1 MNKAITDGLLL
12 MPPAFEA
19 GLGVWSSENGT
30 AGSATYA
37 GASNAAIVPAD
48 QDFGNCLELLKTAS
62 TQKLRFM
69 GQTPLLPGCYLR
81 ITARV
86 KAISGNLPSI
96 RIAGWAMGAGEVH
109 VNGLVETAPAV
120 ALTSYGEVVTVQAIV
135 GSGSRG
141 GVDMAWGTAPLYGHF
156 GLDLTGSNG
165 GVVRIDDLEIEDI
178 TGAFLRDMI
187 AVIDVRDYGARGDGV
202 SNDQPAF
209 AAADAAAAGRTVL
222 VPEGTYYLASTV
234 TINSPIRFEGQVTMP
249 DNARLQLAYNF
260 DLPTYIDAFGGDE
273 VLGFKKAFQAL
284 LNFTDHDSLDMRGRR
299 VEVSEPI
306 DMAAAVGNKDNFT
319 VRRVLRNGQ
328 FSVVEG
334 PAWAPT
340 VVTSQATYSSTNS
353 KMLTA
358 VADIANVPV
367 GARVTGNGV
376 GREIYVAAKNVG
388 AGTLTL
394 SQPLYGGSGT
404 QVFTFTR
411 FKYILDFSGFA
422 QLSRFNI
429 DDVEFLCNGHA
440 SCIMLAQ
447 TGDTFQL
454 RDCSV
459 ARPRDRGITSIGTA
473 CQSLFIDRCQLLSNE
488 MPLRAQDRTSIAV
501 NVNAN
506 DCKIRDNRVVRFRHF
521 LVAAG
526 NGHILQGNHWFQ
538 GDEETAGLRVA
549 GLVLAETNLK
559 MLIVGNYID
568 NSVIEWTNEYEA
580 TPNFAN
586 QYSFGGLTI
595 TGNIFTAND
604 VAPWFNWLVIKP
616 YGTGHFV
623 QGLTMTGNVFKTL
636 NGPITRVEGVDT
648 TFGGLDM
655 ARMRNVIIENNTFTA
670 VDQVTASPVF
680 LQHDQATEAATWTV
694 TPGAFLPFGGW
705 VRNVESVVA
714 EGMITTASGARVS
727 EMPFVQ
733 VEQGS
738 AKQEVRVNW
747 STACKGRMQLKV
759 RVDNPN

>member
-30 AGSATYA
+30 AGSATYM
-37 GASNAAIVPAD
+37 GAANAAIVPAD
-48 QDFGNCLELLKTAS
+48 QDFGNCLELLKTTT

-86 KAISGNLPSI
+86 KAISGNLPSV

-109 VNGLVETAPAV
+109 VTGLVETAPSV
-120 ALTSYGEVVTVQAIV
+120 ALTQYGEVVTVQAIV
-135 GSGSRG
+135 GSGARG
-141 GVDMAWGTAPLYGHF
+141 GVDMPWGTAPIYGHF

-165 GVVRIDDLEIEDI
+165 GVVRIEDLQIEDI
-178 TGAFLRDMI
+178 TAAFLRDMI
-187 AVIDVRDYGARGDGV
+187 AVVDVRDFGAKGDGLAD
-202 SNDQPAF
+202 DQAAF
-209 AAADAAAAGRTVL
+209 AAADTAAAGRTVL
-222 VPEGTYYLASTV
+222 VPAGTYRLGSTI
-234 TINSPIRFEGQVTMP
+234 TIRSPIRFEGEVTMP
-249 DNARLQLAYNF
+249 DDARLQLAYDF

-284 LNFTDHDSLDMRGRR
+284 LNFADHDSLDMKGRR
-299 VEVSEPI
+299 IEVREPI
-306 DMAAAVGNKDNFT
+306 DLYDAVGNKDNFT
-319 VRRVLRNGQ
+319 LRRVLRNGQ
-328 FSVVEG
+328 FSVVDG

-340 VVTSQATYSSTNS
+340 VVTSQATYSSTS
-353 KMLTA
+353 PLVLSA
-358 VADIANVPV
+358 VTDVANVPV
-367 GARVTGNGV
+367 GARVSGTGV
-376 GREIYVAAKNVG
+376 GREVYVTGKNVA
-388 AGTLTL
+388 AGTL
-394 SQPLYGGSGT
+394 SISHPLYAGSGT

-429 DDVEFLCNGHA
+429 DDVEFLCNGFG
-440 SCIMLAQ
+440 SCILLAQ
-447 TGDTFQL
+447 SGDTFQL

-459 ARPRDRGITSIGTA
+459 VRPRDRGITSIGTG
-473 CQSLFIDRCQLLSNE
+473 CQSLLIDRCQFLSNE

-501 NVNAN
+501 NINAN

-521 LVAAG
+521 IVAAG
-526 NGHILQGNHWFQ
+526 NGHIFQGNHWFQ
-538 GDEETAGLRVA
+538 GDEETAGLRLA

-580 TPNFAN
+580 TPTFGS

-616 YGTGHFV
+616 HGTGHFV

-636 NGPITRVEGVDT
+636 NGTIDRVEGVDT
-648 TFGGLDM
+648 TFAGLDM
-655 ARMRNVIIENNTFTA
+655 ARMRNVIVENNTFTGVA
-670 VDQVTASPVF
+670 QVTASPVY

-694 TPGAFLPFGGW
+694 APGAYLPFGGW
-705 VRNVESVVA
+705 ARNVESLVA
-714 EGMITTASGARVS
+714 EGMITTATGARVS
-727 EMPFVQ
+727 EMPFVT
-733 VEQGS
+733 VEQGTT
-738 AKQEVRVNW
+738 KQEVRVNW
-747 STACKGRMQLKV
+747 STACKGRMQIKV

>member
-12 MPPAFEA
+12 TPPAFEA
-19 GLGVWSSENGT
+19 GLNVWSSENGT

-37 GASNAAIVPAD
+37 GAANAAIVPAD
-48 QDFGNCLELLKTAS
+48 QDFGNCLELLKTTT
-62 TQKLRFM
+62 TQKLRYM
-69 GQTPLLPGCYLR
+69 GQTPLLPGCYLQ

-86 KAISGNLPSI
+86 KAISGNLPSV
-96 RIAGWAMGAGEVH
+96 RIAGYAMGAGEVH
-109 VNGLVETAPAV
+109 VGGLVETAPEIT
-120 ALTSYGEVVTVQAIV
+120 LTAYGEVVTVRAIV

-141 GVDMAWGTAPLYGHF
+141 GVAMPWGTAPIYGHF
-156 GLDLTGSNG
+156 GLDLTGANG
-165 GVVRIDDLEIEDI
+165 GVVRIDDFEIEDI
-178 TGAFLRDMI
+178 TSAFLRDMI
-187 AVIDVRDYGARGDGV
+187 DVVDVRDFGAKGDGTTD
-202 SNDQPAF
+202 DQAAF

-222 VPEGTYYLASTV
+222 VPGGTYYLGSTL
-234 TINSPIRFEGQVTMP
+234 TINAPVRFEGQVTMP
-249 DNARLQLAYNF
+249 ASARLQLAHNF
-260 DLPTYIDAFGGDE
+260 DLPSYIDAFGDE

-284 LNFTDHDSLDMRGRR
+284 LNFTDHDSLDMKGRR

-306 DMAAAVGNKDNFT
+306 DLYAAVGNKDTFAL
-319 VRRVLRNGQ
+319 RRVLRNGQ
-328 FSVVEG
+328 FNVVDG

-340 VVTSQATYSSTNS
+340 VMTSQATYSTASPVTLS
-353 KMLTA
+353 A

-367 GARVTGNGV
+367 GARVSGNGV
-376 GREIYVAAKNVG
+376 GREVYVTAKNVG

-394 SQPLYGGSGT
+394 SHPLYGGAGT

-411 FKYILDFSGFA
+411 YKYILDFSGFS

-429 DDVEFLCNGHA
+429 DDVEFLCNGYA
-440 SCIMLAQ
+440 SCIMLAL
-447 TGDTFQL
+447 TGDTFQV
-454 RDCSV
+454 RDCSI
-459 ARPRDRGITSIGTA
+459 ARPRDRGITSIGSG
-473 CQSLFIDRCQLLSNE
+473 CQSLLLDRCQILSNE
-488 MPLRAQDRTSIAV
+488 MSVRAQDRTSIAV
-501 NVNAN
+501 NINAN

-521 LVAAG
+521 MVAAG
-526 NGHILQGNHWFQ
+526 NGHIFQGNHWFQ

-568 NSVIEWTNEYEA
+568 NSVIEWTNEYEQ
-580 TPNFAN
+580 TPNFVS

-636 NGPITRVEGVDT
+636 NGAITRVEGVDT
-648 TFGGLDM
+648 TFAGLDM
-655 ARMRNVIIENNTFTA
+655 SRMRNVVVENNTFTA
-670 VDQVTASPVF
+670 VDQVTASPVY
-680 LQHDQATEAATWTV
+680 LQHDQTTEAATWTV

-705 VRNVESVVA
+705 ARNVESLVI
-714 EGMITTASGARVS
+714 EGMVTTASGTRVT
-727 EMPFVQ
+727 EMPYVT
-733 VEQGS
+733 VEQGTS
-738 AKQEVRVNW
+738 KQEVRVNW
-747 STACKGRMQLKV
+747 SAACKGRMQIKV

>member
-37 GASNAAIVPAD
+37 GASNAALVPAD
-48 QDFGNCLELLKTAS
+48 QDFGNCLELLKTS
-62 TQKLRFM
+62 TTQKLRYM

-86 KAISGNLPSI
+86 KVISGNLPSV
-96 RIAGWAMGAGEVH
+96 RIAGWAMGAGELH
-109 VNGLVETAPAV
+109 VTGLDETAPEV
-120 ALTSYGEVVTVQAIV
+120 TLTEYGEVVTVQAIV

-141 GVDMAWGTAPLYGHF
+141 GVDMPWGTAPIYGHF

-165 GVVRIDDLEIEDI
+165 GVVRIDDIEIEDI
-178 TGAFLRDMI
+178 TAAFLRDMI
-187 AVIDVRDYGARGDGV
+187 AVVDVRDFGAKGDGV

-222 VPEGTYYLASTV
+222 VPAGNYYLGSTI

-249 DNARLQLAYNF
+249 DSARLQLARSF

-284 LNFTDHDSLDMRGRR
+284 LNFTDHDSLDMKGRR
-299 VEVSEPI
+299 VELSAPI
-306 DMAAAVGNKDNFT
+306 DMYAAVGNKETFA

-328 FSVVEG
+328 FNVVDG

-340 VVTSQATYSSTNS
+340 VMTSQATYNS
-353 KMLTA
+353 ANPVVLSA

-376 GREIYVAAKNVG
+376 GREVYVTAKNVG
-388 AGTLTL
+388 AGTLTI
-394 SQPLYGGSGT
+394 SHPLYGGSGT

-411 FKYILDFSGFA
+411 FKYVLDFSGFA

-429 DDVEFLCNGHA
+429 DDVEFLCNGFA
-440 SCIMLAQ
+440 SGIMLAQ

-454 RDCSV
+454 RDCSM
-459 ARPRDRGITSIGTA
+459 ARPRDRAITSIGTG
-473 CQSLFIDRCQLLSNE
+473 CQSLLIDRCQFLSNE

-501 NVNAN
+501 NINAN

-559 MLIVGNYID
+559 VLIVGNYID

-580 TPNFAN
+580 TPNFVS

-636 NGPITRVEGVDT
+636 NGTITRVEGVDT
-648 TFGGLDM
+648 TFAGLDM
-655 ARMRNVIIENNTFTA
+655 ARMRNVIVENNTFTG

-694 TPGAFLPFGGW
+694 APGAYLPFGGW
-705 VRNVESVVA
+705 ARNVESVVA

-733 VEQGS
+733 VEQGTS
-738 AKQEVRVNW
+738 KQEVRVNW
-747 STACKGRMQLKV
+747 SAACKGRMQIKV

>member
-12 MPPAFEA
+12 TPPAFEA

-30 AGSATYA
+30 AGSASYA
-37 GASNAAIVPAD
+37 GSANAAIVPAD
-48 QDFGNCLELLKTAS
+48 QDFGTCLELLKTAT

-86 KAISGNLPSI
+86 KAISGNLPSV
-96 RIAGWAMGAGEVH
+96 RIAGYAMGAGEVH
-109 VNGLVETAPAV
+109 VGGLVETAPEV
-120 ALTSYGEVVTVQAIV
+120 ALTAYGEVVTVQAIV

-141 GVDMAWGTAPLYGHF
+141 GVAMPWGTAPIYGHF

-165 GVVRIDDLEIEDI
+165 GVVRIDDIEIEDI

-187 AVIDVRDYGARGDGV
+187 DVVDVRDYGAKGDGIAD
-202 SNDQPAF
+202 DQPAF
-209 AAADAAAAGRTVL
+209 AAADAAAAGRVVL
-222 VPEGTYYLASTV
+222 VPAGTYYLGSTL
-234 TINSPIRFEGQVTMP
+234 TISSPIRFEGQVTMP
-249 DNARLQLAYNF
+249 DSARLQLAHNF
-260 DLPTYIDAFGGDE
+260 DLPTYIDAFGDE
-273 VLGFKKAFQAL
+273 VLGFRKAFQAL
-284 LNFTDHDSLDMRGRR
+284 LNFTDHDSLDMKGRR
-299 VEVSEPI
+299 VELSEPI
-306 DMAAAVGNKDNFT
+306 DLHAAVGNKDSFAL
-319 VRRVLRNGQ
+319 RRVLRNGQ
-328 FSVVEG
+328 FNVVDG

-340 VVTSQATYSSTNS
+340 VMTSQATYSSGNPVVLS
-353 KMLTA
+353 A

-367 GARVTGNGV
+367 GARVSGNGV
-376 GREIYVAAKNVG
+376 GREVYVTAKNLG
-388 AGTLTL
+388 SGTLTL

-411 FKYILDFSGFA
+411 YKYILDFSGFS

-429 DDVEFLCNGHA
+429 DDVEFLCNGFA
-440 SCIMLAQ
+440 SCIMLAV
-447 TGDTFQL
+447 TGDTFQV
-454 RDCSV
+454 RDCSIV
-459 ARPRDRGITSIGTA
+459 RPRDRGITSIGSG
-473 CQSLFIDRCQLLSNE
+473 CQSLLLDRCQMMSNE

-501 NVNAN
+501 NINAN
-506 DCKIRDNRVVRFRHF
+506 DAKIRDNRVVRFRHF
-521 LVAAG
+521 MVAAG
-526 NGHILQGNHWFQ
+526 NGHIFQGNHWFQ

-559 MLIVGNYID
+559 VLIVGNYID
-568 NSVIEWTNEYEA
+568 NSVVEWTNEYEQ
-580 TPNFAN
+580 TPNFIS

-623 QGLTMTGNVFKTL
+623 QGLTMTGNVFKAL
-636 NGPITRVEGVDT
+636 NGSITRVEGVDT
-648 TFGGLDM
+648 TFAGLDM
-655 ARMRNVIIENNTFTA
+655 ARMRNVVVENNTFTA
-670 VDQVTASPVF
+670 VDQVTASPVY

-694 TPGAFLPFGGW
+694 APGAFMPFGGW
-705 VRNVESVVA
+705 ARNVESVVA
-714 EGMITTASGARVS
+714 EGMITTASGARVT
-727 EMPFVQ
+727 EMPYVA

-738 AKQEVRVNW
+738 SKQEVRVNW
-747 STACKGRMQLKV
+747 SAACKGRVQIKV